1 MIIGIL
7 QIELA
12 IDSAYSLKEKRAV
25 LNRIRDRVRR
35 NFNVSLAE
43 IDDYNLWN
51 RACLAVVIVA
61 NEQRHANRVLSKVVE
76 LIEAVRECELE
87 DYSMEFL

>member
-7 QIELA
+7 HIELA
-12 IDSAYSLKEKRAV
+12 IDDAYSLKQKRAV

-35 NFNVSLAE
+35 SFNVSFAE
-43 IDDYNLWN
+43 VDDNDLWN
-51 RACLAVVIVA
+51 RACLAVVTVS
-61 NEQRHANRVLSKVVE
+61 NQQRHANRVLSKVVE
-76 LIEAVRECELE
+76 MIENVRECELE